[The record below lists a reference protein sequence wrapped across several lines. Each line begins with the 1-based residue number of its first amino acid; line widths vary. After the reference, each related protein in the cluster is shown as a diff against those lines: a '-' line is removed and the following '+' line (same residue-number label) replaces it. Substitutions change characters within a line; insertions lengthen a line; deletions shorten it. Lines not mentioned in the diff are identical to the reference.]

1 MKDQVN
7 GELVP
12 VGGGDTVPLL
22 RSVMVIGR
30 RESCDVPL
38 NFPNI
43 SGMHCE
49 LSFKDGYWSIRD
61 LNSTN
66 GVKVNGLRIQARPL
80 KPGDEI
86 AIAKRRFTIQ
96 YTLTPEAQHE
106 LETLLTED
114 ENIFGKSLLEK
125 AGLSTGMEPKPRR
138 PAAGGRPGPKP
149 RLFDGGDLDPTTL
162 DE

>member
-1 MKDQVN
+1 MTDVVN

-12 VGGGDTVPLL
+12 VGGGDAIPLL
-22 RSVMVIGR
+22 RPVMSIGR
-30 RESCDVPL
+30 RESCDVCL
-38 NFPNI
+38 QFPNI

-49 LSFKDGYWSIRD
+49 LFFRDGYWSIRD

-66 GVKVNGLRIQARPL
+66 GVKVNGVRVQGRPL

-96 YTLTPEAQHE
+96 YALTSEAQHE
-106 LETLLTED
+106 LEALLTED

-125 AGLSTGMEPKPRR
+125 AGLSGGGPPPPRR
-138 PAAGGRPGPKP
+138 PQPPKVRPWGEK
-149 RLFDGGDLDPTTL
+149 RIDP
-162 DE
+162 

>member
-1 MKDQVN
+1 MKDEVN

-12 VGGGDTVPLL
+12 IGGGDTIPLL
-22 RSVMVIGR
+22 RPVMSIGR
-30 RESCDVPL
+30 RESCDIPL
-38 NFPNI
+38 QFPNV
-43 SGMHCE
+43 SGLHCE
-49 LSFKDGYWSIRD
+49 LTFRDGYWSIKD

-66 GVKVNGLRIQARPL
+66 GIKVNGMRVQARPL

-96 YTLTPEAQHE
+96 YVLTSEAQHE

-125 AGLSTGMEPKPRR
+125 AGLSSGGAPPPRR
-138 PAAGGRPGPKP
+138 PPTSKQRPWPGQQ
-149 RLFDGGDLDPTTL
+149 PTEL

>member
-1 MKDQVN
+1 MKDEAN

-12 VGGGDTVPLL
+12 IGGGDTIPLL
-22 RSVMVIGR
+22 RPVMTLGR
-30 RESCDVPL
+30 RESCDIPL
-38 NFPNI
+38 QFPNI
-43 SGMHCE
+43 SGLHCE
-49 LSFKDGYWSIRD
+49 LSYRDGYWSIRD

-66 GVKVNGLRIQARPL
+66 GVKVNGMRIQSRPL

-96 YTLTPEAQHE
+96 YVLSTEAQHE
-106 LETLLTED
+106 LEALLTED

-125 AGLSTGMEPKPRR
+125 AGLAGGAPPPQRR
-138 PAAGGRPGPKP
+138 PEPPKAKP
-149 RLFDGGDLDPTTL
+149 WGKRIDPTEL